1 VSIRHAETDSV
12 LATDV
17 DVADSGLRQA
27 IGLMGRWS
35 VPDGYGLVFPFES
48 AKPRFIHMV
57 LVGTSIDVLWLIDG
71 RVERVATLRPMIGVG
86 RARAD
91 TLIELPAGAASAVE
105 VGDHVEWAADR

>member
-1 VSIRHAETDSV
+1 MSIRHAETDSV

-17 DVADSGLRQA
+17 AVADSGLRQA

-35 VPDGYGLVFPFES
+35 VPDDYGLVFPFDR
-48 AKPRFIHMV
+48 AAPRFIHMV
-57 LVGTSIDVLWLIDG
+57 LVGTALDVLWLVEG
-71 RVERVATLRPMIGVG
+71 RVERVATLRPMIGFG

-105 VGDHVEWAADR
+105 AGDRIEWSADR